1 MRERW
6 EKKAIQQTFKIQA
19 RGVSLC
25 VCVSVHVC
33 FSLLGQENEEDSVRQ
48 RRAAGSLITL
58 SRSLTQ
64 PHHFRLYW
72 EQRLLTAAHTHKH
85 THTTVPDAISTERL
99 TISQLSIS
107 YANSFMTDKD
117 IFLNYNSW
125 LSGWTFVTDY
135 DKYIKDTGAHD
146 CTTLSSKRDS
156 DGFRRKRLRQ

>member
-1 MRERW
+1 M
-6 EKKAIQQTFKIQA
+6 
-19 RGVSLC
+19 C

-33 FSLLGQENEEDSVRQ
+33 FSLLGQETEEDSVRQ

-72 EQRLLTAAHTHKH
+72 EQRLLTAAH

-125 LSGWTFVTDY
+125 LSG
-135 DKYIKDTGAHD
+135 
-146 CTTLSSKRDS
+146 
-156 DGFRRKRLRQ
+156 